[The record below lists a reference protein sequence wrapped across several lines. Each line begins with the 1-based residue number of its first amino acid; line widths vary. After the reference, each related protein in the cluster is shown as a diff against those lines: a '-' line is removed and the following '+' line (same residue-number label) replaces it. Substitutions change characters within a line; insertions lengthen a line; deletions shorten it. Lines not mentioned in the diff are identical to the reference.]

1 MALETL
7 TGTLALQTLESEV
20 HSRDEL
26 VDFEQDEAQDSEA
39 RTVVPHRGSQ
49 HSCLVALAH
58 GRPGF

>member
-26 VDFEQDEAQDSEA
+26 VDFEQDELL
-39 RTVVPHRGSQ
+39 RTLKLEQWFPTADPSIPAWWH
-49 HSCLVALAH
+49 
-58 GRPGF
+58 